1 LLFIFKSND
10 RNKNIPFARLA
21 EGTFFPAGFPDCL
34 FHRYFFFAFI
44 LSLFHGPG
52 TADFFNNIREANI
65 LWFIL
70 YKFLI
75 FLFVLGCVWLFQ
87 NLLTQKTLKEAGF
100 DKKLRGKHFLLGT
113 LAGLAVIVIIFLILW
128 TSGFLFIENIH
139 FRFDFLFYSAIITML
154 VSLIEEISMRG
165 YLLSSLMD
173 SMNKYLALLVSSMV
187 FAFFHLLNPNMSL
200 IGFTNIFLAGCLMG
214 IGYIYNRSLWFPI
227 ALHFSWNFFLGPVFG
242 FEVSGLPYKG
252 VFQHTVTGPDWI
264 TGGNFGAEGSLLL
277 SVFLIFFIVCF
288 GLLFKKEKKIYVP

>member
-1 LLFIFKSND
+1 MIETKTSLLPGWLRALFFLPAFLIAYFM
-10 RNKNIPFARLA
+10 
-21 EGTFFPAGFPDCL
+21 GTLFFS
-34 FHRYFFFAFI
+34 FI

-75 FLFVLGCVWLFQ
+75 FLFVLGSVWLFQ
-87 NLLTQKTLKEAGF
+87 NLLTQKTMKEAGF
-100 DKKLRGKHFLLGT
+100 GKELRGKHFLLGT

-139 FRFDFLFYSAIITML
+139 FRFDFLFFSAIITML

-252 VFQHTVTGPDWI
+252 IFQHTVTGPDWI
-264 TGGNFGAEGSLLL
+264 TGGTFGAEGSLLL